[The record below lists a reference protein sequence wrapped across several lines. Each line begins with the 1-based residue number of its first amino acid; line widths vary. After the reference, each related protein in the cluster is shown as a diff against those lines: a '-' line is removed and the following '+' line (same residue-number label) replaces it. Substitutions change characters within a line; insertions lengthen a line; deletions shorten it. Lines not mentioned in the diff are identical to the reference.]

1 MYFYQKMGK
10 KRFQT
15 YFGVAVPPFKEEK
28 LGAGSV
34 TIRFIITGKIPSKKN
49 NQMSV
54 AVRKYA
60 RDWASKKQKT
70 GTSPTWADINK
81 AISLCKS
88 KVRPNKEY
96 QEWVQRMKPIIHEQS
111 SKWVDRLSSKG
122 LIFPLAKATL
132 SLRLYFKDRYITDTV
147 NKQQSIQ
154 DLLVDAGIIAN
165 DDYKSLNP
173 IHSASACYYEEL
185 IHDIA
190 FISLSFRL

>member
-1 MYFYQKMGK
+1 MP

-15 YFGVAVPPFKEEK
+15 YFGVSVPPFKEQK

-54 AVRKYA
+54 AVRKHA
-60 RDWASKKQKT
+60 RAFAKKQQQLNIP
-70 GTSPTWADINK
+70 PTWAMVNK
-81 AISLCKS
+81 AISMCKS
-88 KVRPNKEY
+88 KVRANTEY
-96 QEWVQRMKPIIHEQS
+96 IEWVEKTKPVLHAQS
-111 SKWVDRLSSKG
+111 AWWVKQLSDRG
-122 LIFPLAKATL
+122 LIFPLAKSTM
-132 SLRLYFKDRYITDTV
+132 SLRLYFKDRYVTDTV

-154 DLLVDAGIIAN
+154 DLLIASGIIGN

-173 IHSASACYYEEL
+173 IHSASACYFEEL
-185 IHDIA
+185 THDIA

>member
-1 MYFYQKMGK
+1 MA

-15 YFGVAVPPFKEEK
+15 YFSIPIPPFKEEK

-34 TIRFIITGKIPSKKN
+34 TIRFILTGKIPSKKN

-54 AVRKYA
+54 AVRRFA
-60 RDWASKKQKT
+60 REFAKKQEKS
-70 GTSPTWADINK
+70 GKQPNWATVNK
-81 AISLCKS
+81 AISLCTS
-88 KVRPNKEY
+88 KVRPNTDY
-96 QEWVQRMKPIIHEQS
+96 TTWVDKMKPVLHQQS
-111 SKWVDRLSSKG
+111 SWWSNQLECKN
-122 LIFPLAKATL
+122 LIFPLKKATL
-132 SLRLYFKDRYITDTV
+132 SLRLYFKDRYVTDTV

-154 DLLVDAGIIAN
+154 DLLVAAGIIAN

-173 IHSASACYYEEL
+173 IHSASACYFDEL

>member
-1 MYFYQKMGK
+1 MA

-15 YFGVAVPPFKEEK
+15 YFGVPIPPFKEEK

-34 TIRFIITGKIPSKKN
+34 TIRFVLTGKTPSKKN

-60 RDWASKKQKT
+60 RDWAKKQEKA
-70 GTSPTWADINK
+70 GMHASWKVVHK
-81 AISLCKS
+81 AISMCKS

-96 QEWVQRMKPIIHEQS
+96 QEWVERMRPIILEQAIFWS
-111 SKWVDRLSSKG
+111 GRLQAKG
-122 LIFPLAKATL
+122 LYFPLKKSTL

-154 DLLVDAGIIAN
+154 DLLVATGIIAN

-173 IHSASACYYEEL
+173 IHSASASFYEE
-185 IHDIA
+185 IIYDIA

>member
-1 MYFYQKMGK
+1 MA

-15 YFGVAVPPFKEEK
+15 YFGVSVPPFKERK

-54 AVRKYA
+54 AVRKHA
-60 RDWASKKQKT
+60 RAWVKKQQQLP
-70 GTSPTWADINK
+70 GSPTWAMMGK
-81 AISLCKS
+81 AISMCKS
-88 KVRPNKEY
+88 KVRANSEY
-96 QEWVQRMKPIIHEQS
+96 IAWVEKTKPVLHAQS
-111 SKWVDRLSSKG
+111 GWWKQKLENRG
-122 LIFPLAKATL
+122 LIFPLEKSTM
-132 SLRLYFKDRYITDTV
+132 SLRLYFKDRYVTDTV

-154 DLLVDAGIIAN
+154 DLLIAAGILAN

-173 IHSASACYYEEL
+173 IHSASACYFEEL
-185 IHDIA
+185 THDIA